1 MYLFLNKILLLFQE
15 SKIHG
20 ANMARKNVRPPHHQD
35 LDRSIAIA
43 KILMICFIAEHN
55 LPFLLADHFT
65 ELCRK
70 MFPDSEIAQGL
81 HMKRTK
87 CSEMVKQ
94 FGNNIHD
101 DVVSQLRNNPFS
113 MVIDEST
120 DVSTTK
126 CLSVLVKY
134 FDSNEEM
141 IKTRLLDL
149 LNVYENHSSN
159 VGSSG
164 ESLFQLIM
172 NTINSND
179 IPLNNLVGL
188 AADGASN
195 IMGAYNSLSSRL
207 RQHLPDL
214 KIFKCICHSIHLCAS
229 EAAKMLPRQCEDLLR
244 NIYTHFSH
252 SAKRKY
258 EFMQFQNILSLKPH
272 KLLHVSQTRWLSLHQ
287 AVERVLEQW
296 EALKQYF
303 ISIEE
308 VEKLRSIN
316 LIVKDLNDPSIYVY
330 FNFLNFILPICNNFN
345 LLFQRETPT
354 IYLVHF
360 HINRLYKTT
369 LQYFCRR
376 EMIDRS
382 DLQHFDPSQEVN
394 HMPLNNIYLGASVH
408 MLLQKEEYYKNVDM
422 VTDVRRRCRLFMI
435 KLCEEIKKRFQLQ
448 DDIWKMASLFNPEKV
463 LDPTTRD
470 AMPSLAPLVTKIPRL
485 YDGDLQTID
494 NEWRNLDST
503 PIPLEITQQTCK
515 PVDFYKKLGSLK
527 FENTYMFKTVTTFA
541 LNILALPVTNTD
553 AERLFSKL
561 NLIKTDIRNNISIDS
576 VKALTYI
583 SESVKEQGCCYN
595 FQPSESLVN
604 IF

>member
-1 MYLFLNKILLLFQE
+1 
-15 SKIHG
+15 
-20 ANMARKNVRPPHHQD
+20 MARENVRPPHHHD

-43 KILMICFIAEHN
+43 KILMLCFIAEHN

-65 ELCRK
+65 ELCRN
-70 MFPDSEIAQGL
+70 MFPDSEIAQSL

-87 CSEMVKQ
+87 CSEMAKQ
-94 FGNNIHD
+94 FGNKIHD
-101 DVVSQLRNNPFS
+101 DVVSQLRINKFFIS
-113 MVIDEST
+113 DRHET

-134 FDSNEEM
+134 FDSHGGT

-149 LNVYENHSSN
+149 IDVYENHSSN

-164 ESLFQLIM
+164 ESLFEMIM
-172 NTINSND
+172 HILNSNN

-207 RQHLPDL
+207 RQHLSDL
-214 KIFKCICHSIHLCAS
+214 KIFKCTCHSIHLCAS
-229 EAAKMLPRQCEDLLR
+229 EASKVLPRQCEDLLR
-244 NIYTHFSH
+244 NIYTRFSH

-258 EFMQFQNILSLKPH
+258 EFLQFQKLFSLKPH

-303 ISIEE
+303 VSIEG

-316 LIVKDLNDPSIYVY
+316 LIVNDLNDPSIYAY
-330 FNFLNFILPICNNFN
+330 FNFLNFILPFCNNFN

-360 HINRLYKTT
+360 HVNRLYKNTI
-369 LQYFCRR
+369 QYFCRN
-376 EMIDRS
+376 EIVNKS
-382 DLQHFDPSQEVN
+382 KIEHFDPSQEVN
-394 HMPLNNIYLGASVH
+394 HIPLSNIYLGDSVH
-408 MLLQKEEYYKNVDM
+408 TLLQKEEYYKNVDM
-422 VTDVRRRCRLFMI
+422 VADIRRRCRLFMI

-448 DDIWKMASLFNPEKV
+448 DDLWEMASLFNPEKV

-470 AMPSLAPLVTKIPRL
+470 VMPSLAPLVAKVPRL
-485 YDGDLQTID
+485 YDGDLQTLD
-494 NEWRNLDST
+494 NEWRHLDST
-503 PIPLEITQQTCK
+503 PIPLDITPQTYK
-515 PVDFYKKLGSLK
+515 PVDFYLKLGSYK
-527 FENTYMFKTVTTFA
+527 FDNTYLFKSVATFA

-561 NLIKTDIRNNISIDS
+561 NLIKTDVRNSLSIDS

-595 FQPSESLVN
+595 FQPSENLMN
-604 IF
+604 IL